1 MAAIVLRAVPWPAV
15 CGITALAAVVG
26 ACGVAWPGDGQALLT
41 ISFALLAAAA
51 AFVLDEPA
59 SAVVDVTPTRPGTR
73 TAIRSLAL
81 LVPLCAG
88 LSLMLSGALR
98 AIALSWPAVG
108 LALAGN
114 VLLGFAIACVAR
126 RRVGEPGA
134 RASSAA
140 AFILIAP
147 GLLPPLARRIHTFPA
162 TAPQPQ
168 GLSSTTCWWLIGCAC
183 ITAIAASV
191 AGPRPKR
198 TRAAPGR
205 DRG

>member
-1 MAAIVLRAVPWPAV
+1 MVAIVLRVVAWPAV

-26 ACGVAWPGDGQALLT
+26 ACGVAWPGGGPALLA

-59 SAVVDVTPTRPGTR
+59 SPVVDVTPTGPGTR

-81 LVPLCAG
+81 LVPLCTG
-88 LSLMLSGALR
+88 LGLMLSGALR
-98 AIALSWPAVG
+98 AMALPWPAVG

-126 RRVGEPGA
+126 RRTGEPGA

-140 AFILIAP
+140 VAVLIVP
-147 GLLPPLARRIHTFPA
+147 GLLPPLAGRIHTFPA
-162 TAPQPQ
+162 TALHAY
-168 GLSSTTCWWLIGCAC
+168 GLSSDTCWWLVGCAC
-183 ITAIAASV
+183 VAAIAASV
-191 AGPRPKR
+191 AGPRPR
-198 TRAAPGR
+198 RSEST
-205 DRG
+205 